1 MRVSDS
7 QISNT
12 MLTGMAKSNTELNTL
27 LQQMYTGEKI
37 TKPSDDPIASMKLM
51 GLEKTQAEIGQYK
64 TNDENV
70 KSGYQLYE
78 THIESVVEGLQSTN
92 ELLLW
97 GLNGTMSK
105 EDRSGIVIELESL
118 RASMASNF
126 NAKNSQGSYM
136 FSGTATDQKPYT
148 LAPDG
153 NVTTVAADGTVTA
166 NPEVNDST
174 RETAIGDGIA
184 MQNNMTLE
192 DVDANNIFMMLNTAI
207 KELGADDPDL
217 SLLRE
222 AHDSSLASLGKVS
235 SSQAYAGSQINNI
248 DRMLGTHSDTE
259 LFAAKLTGDL
269 NALSYDEASL
279 KLNDFMTSLEATQ
292 KTFAQISSLSLFNQ
306 L

>member
-1 MRVSDS
+1 MRISDS
-7 QISNT
+7 QFTNT
-12 MLTGMAKSNTELNTL
+12 MLTGMAKSNTELSTL

-37 TKPSDDPIASMKLM
+37 TKPSDDPIATIKLM

-64 TNDENV
+64 TNSESV

-78 THIESVVEGLQSTN
+78 TRIDSVVEGLQSTN

-97 GLNGTMSK
+97 GLNGTMSQ

-118 RASMASNF
+118 RESMVSTF

-148 LAPDG
+148 LK
-153 NVTTVAADGTVTA
+153 TDGTVIPNT
-166 NPEVNDST
+166 EVNDST
-174 RETAIGDGIA
+174 RETAIGDGLA

-192 DVDANNIFMMLNTAI
+192 DVDANDIFEMLNTAI
-207 KELGADDPDL
+207 KELSEPTPDL
-217 SLLRE
+217 SALRG
-222 AHDSSLASLGKVS
+222 AHDKSLASLYTAS
-235 SSQAYAGSQINNI
+235 SAQAYAGSQINNI
-248 DRMLGTHSDTE
+248 DRMIGTHTDTE
-259 LFAAKLTGDL
+259 LFAAKLTDQL

-279 KLNDFMTSLEATQ
+279 KLDNFVSALEATQ

>member
-7 QISNT
+7 QFTNT

-37 TKPSDDPIASMKLM
+37 TKPSDDPIANMKLM
-51 GLEKTQAEIGQYK
+51 ELEKTQAEIGQYK
-64 TNDENV
+64 TNNENV

-78 THIESVVEGLQSTN
+78 THIEGVVEGLQSTN

-105 EDRSGIVIELESL
+105 EDRSGIVIELKSL
-118 RASMASNF
+118 HASMVSTF
-126 NAKNSQGSYM
+126 NAKNNHGSYL

-153 NVTTVAADGTVTA
+153 TVTTMKDGIVTA
-166 NPEVNDST
+166 NPEVNNET

-184 MQNNMTLE
+184 MQNNQTLD
-192 DVDANNIFMMLNTAI
+192 DVDANKILGMLNTAI
-207 KELGADDPDL
+207 DELGDDDPDL

>member
-7 QISNT
+7 QFTNT

-97 GLNGTMSK
+97 GLNGTMTK

-118 RASMASNF
+118 RASMASTF
-126 NAKNSQGSYM
+126 NAKNNQGSYL

-153 NVTTVAADGTVTA
+153 TA
-166 NPEVNDST
+166 IANSEVNNET

-184 MQNNMTLE
+184 MQNNMTLD
-192 DVDANNIFMMLNTAI
+192 DVDAKAIFDMLKTAI
-207 KELGADDPDL
+207 RELSAENPVL
-217 SLLRE
+217 SDLRE

>member
-7 QISNT
+7 HFTNT
-12 MLTGMAKSNTELNTL
+12 MLTGMAKSNTELSTL

-37 TKPSDDPIASMKLM
+37 TKPSDDPIATIKLM
-51 GLEKTQAEIGQYK
+51 DLEQTQAEVGQYK
-64 TNDENV
+64 DNSESV

-78 THIESVVEGLQSTN
+78 ANIETVVEGLQSTN

-97 GLNGTMSK
+97 GLNGTMSQD
-105 EDRSGIVIELESL
+105 DRSGIVIELEALHATMVST
-118 RASMASNF
+118 F

-136 FSGTATDQKPYT
+136 FSGTATDQKPF
-148 LAPDG
+148 
-153 NVTTVAADGTVTA
+153 TVAADGTVTP
-166 NPEVNDST
+166 NTEVNDST

-184 MQNNMTLE
+184 MQNNLTLE
-192 DVDANNIFMMLNTAI
+192 DVDAQAILDMLKTAI
-207 KELGADDPDL
+207 DELSKPDPVL
-217 SLLRE
+217 STLRE
-222 AHDSSLASLGKVS
+222 AHDKSLASLNKVS

-248 DRMLGTHSDTE
+248 DRMLGAHSDTE
-259 LFAAKLTGDL
+259 LFAAKLTDQL

-279 KLNDFMTSLEATQ
+279 KLNNFMTALEATQ

>member
-7 QISNT
+7 QFTNT

-37 TKPSDDPIASMKLM
+37 TKPSDDPIANMKLM
-51 GLEKTQAEIGQYK
+51 ELEKTQAEIGQYK
-64 TNDENV
+64 TNNENV

-78 THIESVVEGLQSTN
+78 THIEGVVEGLQSTN

-105 EDRSGIVIELESL
+105 EDRSGIVIELKSL
-118 RASMASNF
+118 HASMVSTF
-126 NAKNSQGSYM
+126 NAKNNHGSYL

-153 NVTTVAADGTVTA
+153 TA
-166 NPEVNDST
+166 IANSEVNNET

>member
-7 QISNT
+7 QFTNT

-37 TKPSDDPIASMKLM
+37 TKPSDDPIANMKLM
-51 GLEKTQAEIGQYK
+51 ELEKTQAEIGQYK
-64 TNDENV
+64 TNSENV

-92 ELLLW
+92 ELLLL

-105 EDRSGIVIELESL
+105 EDRSGIVTELESL
-118 RASMASNF
+118 RASMAGTF
-126 NAKNSQGSYM
+126 NAKNNHGSYL

-148 LAPDG
+148 VAPDG
-153 NVTTVAADGTVTA
+153 TVTTMEPDGTVTA
-166 NPEVNDST
+166 NPEVNNDT

-184 MQNNMTLE
+184 MQNNQTLD
-192 DVDANNIFMMLNTAI
+192 DVDANEILGMLNKAI
-207 KELGADDPDL
+207 IELRKADPDL
-217 SLLRE
+217 SALRE
-222 AHDSSLASLGKVS
+222 EHDKSLASLGKVS

-259 LFAAKLTGDL
+259 LFAAKLTGDI

-279 KLNDFMTSLEATQ
+279 KLNDFMTALEATQ